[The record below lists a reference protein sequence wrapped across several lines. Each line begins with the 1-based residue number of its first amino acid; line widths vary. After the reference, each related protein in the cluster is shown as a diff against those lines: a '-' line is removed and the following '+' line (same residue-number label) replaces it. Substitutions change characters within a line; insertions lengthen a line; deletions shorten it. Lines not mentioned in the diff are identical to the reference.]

1 LVYCSACVCLTGKLV
16 KRLRHQLDGFCGII
30 NSPLIKNSMM
40 KLAPIKTGSH
50 DLIRDV
56 IRRIAVGPDRGR
68 DISAGEAEQVMA
80 AVLRD
85 QVDPIQAALF
95 FIGLRMKRESIGEF
109 QGIFTAL
116 QNAIQQQVAAVD
128 ELICLADPYDGYLR
142 YVPAS
147 PFVPCVLAACGLP
160 ALICGVETVGP
171 KHGVTAHKVYKL
183 AGIEPLNNTKSA
195 ITNIENHGWAYLDQS
210 QYAPALFSLGE
221 FRDRIV
227 KRTAITTLERL
238 LMPIKASNK
247 THMVLGYVHKAYP
260 EIYSSIAAMAGY
272 SSALLSKGVEGGF
285 APALNKPIRQF
296 QFNLDSPDWAVTE
309 KQLFEL
315 PAELVSLEAAPKVL
329 SSVNQEIKLASQN
342 CLELGLEALSGK
354 HNSLRNSLI
363 VATAQIINNYQGADN
378 FYSAVDKV
386 QNCLDNGAAQD
397 SFRSLI
403 VS

>member
-1 LVYCSACVCLTGKLV
+1 
-16 KRLRHQLDGFCGII
+16 
-30 NSPLIKNSMM
+30 M
-40 KLAPIKTGSH
+40 KLAAIKTDSD

-68 DISAGEAEQVMA
+68 DISSVEAEQVMIA
-80 AVLRD
+80 ILAD
-85 QVDPIQAALF
+85 QVDPIQAAIF
-95 FIGLRMKRESIGEF
+95 FIGLRMKRESMGEF

-116 QNAIQQQVAAVD
+116 QNAIEQHTATVD

-147 PFVPCVLAACGLP
+147 PFVPSVLAACGLP
-160 ALICGVETVGP
+160 SLICGVETVGP

-183 AGIEPLNNTKSA
+183 VGIHPLIDAKSA
-195 ITNIENHGWAYLDQS
+195 IANIENHGWAYLDQS

-227 KRTAITTLERL
+227 KRTALTTLERL
-238 LMPIKASNK
+238 LMPIKARNK

-285 APALNKPIRQF
+285 VPALNKPLRQF
-296 QFNLDSPDWAVTE
+296 QFDFDSSDWAVTE
-309 KQLFEL
+309 KKLFDV
-315 PAELVSLEAAPKVL
+315 PDQISSFEAAPSVL
-329 SSVNQEIKLASQN
+329 KSTNQDLDLAVQN
-342 CLELGLEALSGK
+342 CLELGLDALAGK
-354 HNSLRNSLI
+354 DNSLRNSLI
-363 VATAQIINNYQGADN
+363 VAAAQIITSYQATDT
-378 FYSAVDKV
+378 FSLAVEKV
-386 QNCLDNGAAQD
+386 QNCLDNGSAQD

-403 VS
+403 AS

>member
-1 LVYCSACVCLTGKLV
+1 
-16 KRLRHQLDGFCGII
+16 
-30 NSPLIKNSMM
+30 M
-40 KLAPIKTGSH
+40 KLAAIKTGSDH
-50 DLIRDV
+50 LIRDV

-68 DISAGEAEQVMA
+68 DISSVEAEQVMTA
-80 AVLRD
+80 ILTD

-95 FIGLRMKRESIGEF
+95 LIGLRMKRESMGEF

-116 QNAIQQQVAAVD
+116 QNAIDQQTASVN

-142 YVPAS
+142 YLPAS
-147 PFVPCVLAACGLP
+147 PFVPSVLAACGLP

-183 AGIEPLNNTKSA
+183 AGIEPLNDTQSA
-195 ITNIENHGWAYLDQS
+195 IANIENHGWAYLDQS
-210 QYAPALFSLGE
+210 QYAPELFSLGE

-227 KRTAITTLERL
+227 KRTALTTLERL

-285 APALNKPIRQF
+285 VPALNKPLRQF
-296 QFNLDSPDWAVTE
+296 QFDFDSSDWAVTE
-309 KQLFEL
+309 KELFDL
-315 PAELVSLEAAPKVL
+315 PAELASFEAAPSVL
-329 SSVNQEIKLASQN
+329 SSANQNMDLAAQN
-342 CLELGLEALSGK
+342 CLELGIEALAGK
-354 HNSLRNSLI
+354 HNSLRNSLV
-363 VATAQIINNYQGADN
+363 VAAAQIVTIYHATDN

-386 QNCLDNGAAQD
+386 QNCLDNGSAQD

-403 VS
+403 VN